1 MLSIPKNKKWLGAR
15 LHRTLFENDW
25 TKEEMMIL
33 VEAIQTCIKEKNQLI
48 KKQLRNTKKILHQ
61 AIRNITKMVNEGV
74 KSEPTLSMT
83 EKN

>member
-1 MLSIPKNKKWLGAR
+1 
-15 LHRTLFENDW
+15 
-25 TKEEMMIL
+25 MMIL